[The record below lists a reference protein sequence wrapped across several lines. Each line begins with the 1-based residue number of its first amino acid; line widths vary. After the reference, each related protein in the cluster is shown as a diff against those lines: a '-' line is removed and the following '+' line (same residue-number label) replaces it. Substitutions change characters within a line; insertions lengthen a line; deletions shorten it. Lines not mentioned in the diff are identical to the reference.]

1 MQKNLTRILIL
12 CSLAFSII
20 VLTSCGAN
28 DRPTPDN
35 PVTLTMWH
43 VYGSQTKS
51 PLNASIEEFNHT
63 IGKEEGIT
71 INVVSVTSSSAIDQA
86 LLAATNQEP
95 GAESLPD
102 LFTAYPRVVEIVGA
116 DNLLPWDSYFSE
128 SELSKFKEEFLQE
141 GYFDDQL
148 LMLPV
153 AKSTEAFY
161 LNQTLFDRFTA
172 ETGVDT
178 EHLKSYDDI
187 FDVAKKYYDWSGG
200 KHFFQLNDF
209 YHYAYVGMQAAG
221 KEFIKEGKLQTDNAA
236 FRGIWMPMAECAIYG
251 GICLDDGYAASRWKT
266 AEIIANIGS
275 SADVL
280 YQPEE
285 VIYEDNTTEK
295 ISVLAMPYPL
305 FGNGKKHAVHRGGGL
320 FAIKSEDE
328 RKNYAAAVF
337 AKWLTE
343 ETNNLKFV
351 TDAGYLPVTEQGLDT
366 LLSDV
371 TIVDNEKYHSIYK
384 AVAEMTDTYM
394 LHALPLYEGASA
406 TQQDF
411 EAQVKLVLRTAR
423 QKYLDAQESTANKD
437 ALIETLA
444 RKSWKQ
450 LNEQVGK

>member
-1 MQKNLTRILIL
+1 MQKKLTRILIL
-12 CSLAFSII
+12 CALAFSIT
-20 VLTSCGAN
+20 VLTGCGTDN
-28 DRPTPDN
+28 RPSPDD

-51 PLNASIEEFNHT
+51 PLNTSIEKFNHT

-86 LLAATNQEP
+86 LAAATNQEP

-116 DNLLPWDSYFSE
+116 ENLLPWDSYFSE
-128 SELSKFKEEFLQE
+128 SELTKFKAEFLQE

-161 LNQTLFDRFTA
+161 LNQTLFDRFAA
-172 ETGVDT
+172 ETGIDT
-178 EHLKSYDDI
+178 KRLESYDGI
-187 FDVAKKYYDWSGG
+187 FDVAKEYYDWSHG
-200 KHFFQLNDF
+200 KHFFQFNDF

-221 KEFIKEGKLQTDNAA
+221 KEFIKDGKLQTNNAA
-236 FRGIWMPMAECAIYG
+236 FRRIWMPMAECAIYG
-251 GICLDDGYAASRWKT
+251 GICLEDGYAASRWKT

-285 VIYEDNTTEK
+285 VIYEDNTTER
-295 ISVLAMPYPL
+295 ITVLAMPYPL
-305 FGNGKKHAVHRGGGL
+305 FGSGEKHAVHRGGGL
-320 FAIKSEDE
+320 FAIKNEDE
-328 RKNYAAAVF
+328 RKNYAAAIF

-343 ETNNLKFV
+343 ETNNLEFV
-351 TDAGYLPVTEQGLDT
+351 TDAGYLPVTEQGLGA

-371 TIVDNEKYHSIYK
+371 TIVENEKYHSIYE
-384 AVAEMTDTYM
+384 AVAEMTDTYT
-394 LHALPLYEGASA
+394 LHALPLYAGASA
-406 TQQDF
+406 AQQDF
-411 EAQVKLVLRTAR
+411 EAQVKLVLRAAR
-423 QKYLDAQESTANKD
+423 QKYLDTQDTTVNKD
-437 ALIETLA
+437 RLIETLA
-444 RKSWKQ
+444 RKSWEQ
-450 LNEQVGK
+450 LNAQVGN